1 MDLLIPGI
9 GLIFWQTIVFLL
21 LVVLL
26 RKLAWKPIL
35 NSLKERDDSIQQ
47 ALETAER
54 ARQEMATLKAD
65 NEILLKQAR
74 EERDKILRESR
85 EVATRMKEE
94 AQQEA
99 RNQADKIISDA
110 RAAIDIEKQAAL
122 REVKIQVA
130 AFALEI
136 AERLIKQNLSTDEA
150 QKKLV
155 REYLEDLK
163 LN

>member
-1 MDLLIPGI
+1 MDLLTPGI
-9 GLIFWQTIVFLL
+9 GLIFWQTLVFLL
-21 LVVLL
+21 LVFVLG
-26 RKLAWKPIL
+26 KLAWKPIL

-85 EVATRMKEE
+85 EVAIRMKEE

-99 RNQADKIISDA
+99 RNAADKIIADA
-110 RAAIDIEKQAAL
+110 RAAIDVEKQAAL

-130 AFALEI
+130 SFALEI
-136 AERLIKQNLSTDEA
+136 AERLLKKNLSTDNE
-150 QKKLV
+150 QKELV
-155 REYLEDLK
+155 RNYLEELK

>member
-150 QKKLV
+150 QKTLV

>member
-1 MDLLIPGI
+1 MDLLTPGI
-9 GLIFWQTIVFLL
+9 GLIFWQALVFLL

-26 RKLAWKPIL
+26 GKMAWKPIL
-35 NSLKERDDSIQQ
+35 NSLKERDESIQQ

-85 EVATRMKEE
+85 DVANRMKEE
-94 AQQEA
+94 AQLEA
-99 RNQADKIISDA
+99 RNTADKIISEA
-110 RAAIDIEKQAAL
+110 RAAIDIEKHAAL

-130 AFALEI
+130 SFALEI
-136 AERLIKQNLSTDEA
+136 AERLLKKNLSSDEA

-155 REYLEDLK
+155 KDYLDELK

>member
-1 MDLLIPGI
+1 MDLLTPGI
-9 GLIFWQTIVFLL
+9 GLIFWQALVFLL

-26 RKLAWKPIL
+26 GKMAWKPIL
-35 NSLKERDDSIQQ
+35 NSLKERDESIQQ
-47 ALETAER
+47 ALEAAEK

-85 EVATRMKEE
+85 EVANRMKEE
-94 AQQEA
+94 AQLEA
-99 RNQADKIISDA
+99 RSQADKIIADA

-122 REVKIQVA
+122 KEVKIQVA
-130 AFALEI
+130 QFALEI
-136 AERLIKQNLSTDEA
+136 AEHLLKKNLSSDDA

-155 REYLEDLK
+155 RDYLEDLK

>member
-1 MDLLIPGI
+1 MDLLTPGI
-9 GLIFWQTIVFLL
+9 GLIFWQTVVFLL

-26 RKLAWKPIL
+26 GKMAWKPIL
-35 NSLKERDDSIQQ
+35 NSLKERDESIRQ
-47 ALETAER
+47 ALETAEK

-85 EVATRMKEE
+85 EVANRMKEE
-94 AQQEA
+94 AQLEA
-99 RNQADKIISDA
+99 RNQADKIIADA

-130 AFALEI
+130 SFALEI
-136 AERLIKQNLSTDEA
+136 AERLLKKNLTTDEE
-150 QKKLV
+150 QKQLV
-155 REYLEDLK
+155 RKYLEDLK

>member
-1 MDLLIPGI
+1 MDLLTPGI
-9 GLIFWQTIVFLL
+9 GLIFWQTLVFLL
-21 LVVLL
+21 LVFVLG
-26 RKLAWKPIL
+26 KLAWKPIL

-54 ARQEMATLKAD
+54 ARQEMAMLKAD

-85 EVATRMKEE
+85 EVANRMKEE
-94 AQQEA
+94 AQLEA
-99 RNQADKIISDA
+99 RNQADKIIADA

-130 AFALEI
+130 SFALEI
-136 AERLIKQNLSTDEA
+136 AERLLKKNLTTDEE
-150 QKKLV
+150 QKQLV
-155 REYLEDLK
+155 RKYLEDLK